1 VSEVPKKKDPIA
13 PQPTATVPELEA
25 RIAALAGDIAKRD
38 TDLAKERA
46 RSVELEAQVAKLRGA
61 LRDTDA
67 VSVDGLEDGEAQLR
81 DAVTL
86 PTVAGVTVD
95 AKLGDIVTTRGP
107 DRAKELQ
114 TKLGTKTRVHAISEA
129 TLRELDGLGLAKH

>member
-1 VSEVPKKKDPIA
+1 MSEAPKKKEAIA

-38 TDLAKERA
+38 AELTAERA
-46 RSVELEAQVAKLRGA
+46 RSADLEAQVARLRGA

-95 AKLGDIVTTRGP
+95 AKLGDVVTTLGA
-107 DRAKELQ
+107 DRAKDLQ
-114 TKLGTKTRVHAISEA
+114 TKLGTRARVHAISDA
-129 TLRELDGLGLAKH
+129 TLGELDALGLAKH